1 MLEID
6 DTIDRVG
13 KLYHAV
19 TGRELPHNDAPYAAI
34 PAEKDPVQYI
44 EEQVDRLL
52 LALSGAPVAQQNR
65 PVPWMPRVALFE
77 SASEVA
83 VCIDLPGV
91 ARENVNVNLGNG
103 VLVVSGQRS
112 TALPNGHVLRLTE
125 SPLGSFRRM
134 VPLPMGLRVDD
145 ASALMKDGVL
155 EVRIPRDGHRAPQG
169 TRIVPVA

>member
-19 TGRELPHNDAPYAAI
+19 TGREPPAADAPYAAI

-44 EEQVDRLL
+44 EEQVDKLL
-52 LALSGAPVAQQNR
+52 LALSTPGAAQATR
-65 PVPWMPRVALFE
+65 GGPWMPRVAVFE
-77 SASEVA
+77 SSSEVA

-91 ARENVNVNLGNG
+91 AREHVTVNVGNG
-103 VLVVSGQRS
+103 VLVISGHRT
-112 TALPNGHVLRLTE
+112 TALQNGHVLRVAE

-134 VPLPMGLRVDD
+134 VPIPPGLRVDET
-145 ASALMKDGVL
+145 SALMKDGVL
-155 EVRIPRDGHRAPQG
+155 EVRIPRDGHRPAHA
-169 TRIVPVA
+169 TRHVPVA